1 MVKRF
6 IASILGS
13 PLSLSVLS
21 IFKRKESPAPLSER
35 EILILAREE
44 EESRRSAMPNE
55 SSSNL
60 NGGPLT
66 SSKMQATVNHNGP
79 SAVISRRNTEPRNG
93 WTSEDKKQT

>member
-1 MVKRF
+1 MALHFLK
-6 IASILGS
+6 
-13 PLSLSVLS
+13 
-21 IFKRKESPAPLSER
+21 IFKKRKSSVPLSER
-35 EILILAREE
+35 ERLILAREE

-93 WTSEDKKQT
+93 WTPEDKKQI